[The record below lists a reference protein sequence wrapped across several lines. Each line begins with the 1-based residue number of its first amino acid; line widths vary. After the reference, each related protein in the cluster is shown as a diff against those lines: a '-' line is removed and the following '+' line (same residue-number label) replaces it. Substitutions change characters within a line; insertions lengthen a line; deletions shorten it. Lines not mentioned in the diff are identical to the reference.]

1 MKKLLVLLSAAVVCA
16 GVFVSCASTKEAEE
30 EVIAIPAES
39 AVSAVSEESV
49 TVEPEEDVGL
59 YK

>member
-1 MKKLLVLLSAAVVCA
+1 MKKLLVLLSAVVVCA

-30 EVIAIPAES
+30 EVIVVPAES